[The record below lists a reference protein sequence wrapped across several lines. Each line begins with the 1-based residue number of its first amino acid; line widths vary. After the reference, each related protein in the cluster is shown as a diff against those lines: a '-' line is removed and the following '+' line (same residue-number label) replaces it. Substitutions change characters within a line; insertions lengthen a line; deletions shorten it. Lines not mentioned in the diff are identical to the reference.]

1 MSGPHLTTL
10 LNDCPFTD
18 FKSGIYRPYLALKIS
33 NSLTKKSYKTF
44 GLIDTGADECA
55 VPAFIAD
62 ELGHNL
68 HAGIPKTITTGSGK
82 ASVYRHTTKFEIYH
96 PTSGELLYT
105 IPEIPVDFVY
115 NLPIVLL
122 GVNNFLSRFV
132 LIINYPDK
140 SFSIHFP

>member
-1 MSGPHLTTL
+1 MPIK
-10 LNDCPFTD
+10 DCPFTD
-18 FKSGIYRPYLALKIS
+18 FKSGIYRPYLALKIV
-33 NSLTKKSYKTF
+33 NPHTNKSIKTF

-55 VPAFIAD
+55 VPAFIAE

-82 ASVYRHTTKFEIYH
+82 ASVYRHTTKLEIYH
-96 PTSGELLYT
+96 PLSGELLYT
-105 IPEIPVDFVY
+105 VTDTPVDFVF

-132 LIINYPDK
+132 LTIDYPNK
-140 SFSIHFP
+140 SFSIKFP

>member
-1 MSGPHLTTL
+1 MPI
-10 LNDCPFTD
+10 NDCPFTD
-18 FKSGIYRPYLALKIS
+18 FKSGIYRPYLALKII
-33 NSLTKKSYKTF
+33 NPLTNKSCKTF

-96 PTSGELLYT
+96 PTLE
-105 IPEIPVDFVY
+105 
-115 NLPIVLL
+115 
-122 GVNNFLSRFV
+122 NFFILFQTH
-132 LIINYPDK
+132 L
-140 SFSIHFP
+140 